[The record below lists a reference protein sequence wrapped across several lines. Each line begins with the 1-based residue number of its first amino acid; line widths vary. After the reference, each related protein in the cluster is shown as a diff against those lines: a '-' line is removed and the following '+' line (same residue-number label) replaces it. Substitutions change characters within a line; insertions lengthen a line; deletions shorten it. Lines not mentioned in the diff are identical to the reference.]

1 MCFAITI
8 VEEGI
13 SFRPFSPPSPSTKT
27 QNINLG
33 FSNDH
38 VGQAMYKQLFG
49 KAIGEKTRIPML
61 TAATYTV
68 LAKNFLL
75 PICCSSCF
83 SGLSILFPETLL
95 YSVKN
100 SPRLDLSNLPPF

>member
-38 VGQAMYKQLFG
+38 VGQVMYKQLF
-49 KAIGEKTRIPML
+49 EKPL
-61 TAATYTV
+61 
-68 LAKNFLL
+68 
-75 PICCSSCF
+75 
-83 SGLSILFPETLL
+83 
-95 YSVKN
+95 VKN
-100 SPRLDLSNLPPF
+100 QGYQCISKELPFVYLLFKLF